1 MLTPPNSFCTKP
13 VKIQFTTVLQSK
25 HILRGILTLSATV
38 CSIHV
43 SKLNVN
49 SEHFKEIV
57 DLKHKIEDY
66 MKLWVKT
73 GLIPFKLKVPWWK
86 SRCVRDFIRKN
97 TLKHTYMAMELH
109 L

>member
-13 VKIQFTTVLQSK
+13 AAKIQFTTVLQSK

-57 DLKHKIEDY
+57 NLKHKIEDY

-86 SRCVRDFIRKN
+86 SRCVHDFIRKH
-97 TLKHTYMAMELH
+97 TLKHT
-109 L
+109 

>member
-1 MLTPPNSFCTKP
+1 M
-13 VKIQFTTVLQSK
+13 
-25 HILRGILTLSATV
+25 SATV

-57 DLKHKIEDY
+57 DLKHKIEEC

-73 GLIPFKLKVPWWK
+73 GQIPFKLKVPWWK
-86 SRCVRDFIRKN
+86 SICVYDFLCKN
-97 TLKHTYMAMELH
+97 TLKHTKMAMELH
-109 L
+109 V